1 MLTFVY
7 FNLDETDFVLL
18 RVMNNLYYLHYI
30 LSINNKK
37 ILNRIKLCFIF
48 ITVLS

>member
-7 FNLDETDFVLL
+7 FNLSQTDFVLL
-18 RVMNNLYYLHYI
+18 RVMNNLHYIHYI
-30 LSINNKK
+30 LYINNKK

-48 ITVLS
+48 ITV